1 MRAEEWLIDI
11 DDADVTLLTSPSVVR
26 AVVDD
31 VVDAFDLTLVAE
43 PLVHAFP
50 ATSAG
55 PGGVTTLALLAES
68 HVALHTWPEHGGAL
82 LSVGTCRC
90 GAHDAFDWA
99 SLVQRHLGARARVT
113 VRRVE
118 RALSSG
124 ALVSGAPRVA
134 VGGRR

>member
-11 DDADVTLLTSPSVVR
+11 DDADATSLTSPTVVR
-26 AVVDD
+26 D
-31 VVDAFDLTLVAE
+31 VVHDVVAAFGLTLVAE

-68 HVALHTWPEHGGAL
+68 HVALHTWPEHAGAL
-82 LSVGTCRC
+82 LSVGTCRF
-90 GAHDAFDWA
+90 GEHADFDWA
-99 SLVQRHLGARARVT
+99 ALVRRHLGQGARVV

-118 RALSSG
+118 RSLG
-124 ALVSGAPRVA
+124 AVPPARVV

>member
-11 DDADVTLLTSPSVVR
+11 DDADVTLLTSPSVAR
-26 AVVDD
+26 AIVDD
-31 VVDAFDLTLVAE
+31 VVDAFGLSLVAE

-50 ATSAG
+50 ATAAG

-68 HVALHTWPEHGGAL
+68 HVALHTWPEHAGAL
-82 LSVGTCRC
+82 LSLGTCRC
-90 GAHDAFDWA
+90 GGHEAFDWA
-99 SLVQRHLGARARVT
+99 ALVRRHLGAGARVA

-118 RALSSG
+118 RSLG
-124 ALVSGAPRVA
+124 AAPPARVV